1 MERVTRNILR
11 AAASGDVI
19 IRHLVLPGHLDCC
32 TKPALEWMAR
42 NLPRDRVLVNAMG
55 QYRPDHLVLRRP
67 GASRPTPGEIAE
79 ARRYAGGWA
88 SSTSR

>member
-19 IRHLVLPGHLDCC
+19 IRHLDCC

-67 GASRPTPGEIAE
+67 G
-79 ARRYAGGWA
+79 
-88 SSTSR
+88 